1 MTNKLALAVAVVL
14 GVLSIVGIKAYVD
27 QMKKQNRMESELIPV
42 LVAGRDLVE
51 NQLCTE
57 NDLEVANFPREV
69 LEKGLRNAWIKES
82 DRATIVGQKTRTKVK
97 AGQILMNVHFDT
109 SGGGSGKRLKFPP
122 THRAVTSPISVD
134 GGLAGMLKPGDYVDI
149 VGKLSSG
156 QSEEMVRT
164 LLKSVLILA
173 TDNRTDPY
181 GAGRSTGYRTLTFRL
196 TPDQANR
203 LLFASNS
210 GKIYCLLRKD
220 ETSIEPGY
228 NPITGDILYREV
240 QGELQKRGRGRRR

>member
-27 QMKKQNRMESELIPV
+27 QMKKQNRMDLEMIPV

-69 LEKGLRNAWIKES
+69 LERGLRNAWIKEG
-82 DRATIVGQKTRTKVK
+82 DRTTIVGQKTRTKIK
-97 AGQILMNVHFDT
+97 AGQILMNVHFDRAVA
-109 SGGGSGKRLKFPP
+109 GKGLKFPP
-122 THRAVTSPISVD
+122 THRAVTIPISLD

-181 GAGRSTGYRTLTFRL
+181 GAGRSTVYRTLTFRL